1 MGNRGRERQ
10 DLSKTMVGRKTD
22 WAEFAGLCV
31 RDEIM
36 ADLIM
41 DPHYIILALLL
52 SDWVAGLLSRVP
64 RYCLT

>member
-1 MGNRGRERQ
+1 M
-10 DLSKTMVGRKTD
+10 D

-41 DPHYIILALLL
+41 DPHYNIP
-52 SDWVAGLLSRVP
+52 VN
-64 RYCLT
+64 Y